1 MVILLKQI
9 TAELVKKALQKVM
22 EENQVRGMLENGVS
36 LAKAFEEHGI
46 L

>member
-22 EENQVRGMLENGVS
+22 EENQVRGVLENGVS
-36 LAKAFEEHGI
+36 LAQAFEENGI